1 MRNLGVVVCLLA
13 VTVAGGCGD
22 SDDRGDSSSFTDEA
36 NAICAERQS
45 VAAEFSPEDRSRDS
59 FEPVAEAFAL
69 EQEALEEL
77 DPPSDIEGK
86 YGEMVDHFSEQ
97 SRHYGRVLSLERR
110 IYDQPGPQRDRSLD
124 LQWKA
129 ANEDALAAGGK
140 GRAIARELGLE
151 TCGDA
156 VY

>member
-1 MRNLGVVVCLLA
+1 MRHPGVVTGALVLA
-13 VTVAGGCGD
+13 VATGCGD
-22 SDDRGDSSSFTDEA
+22 GGDASSFTDEA

-45 VAAEFSPEDRSRDS
+45 VVAEFSPEDRSRDS
-59 FEPVAEAFAL
+59 FEPVVKAFA
-69 EQEALEEL
+69 EEHQALEEL
-77 DPPSDIEGK
+77 DPPSDIEDE
-86 YGEMVDHFSEQ
+86 YAEMVDRFSEQ
-97 SRHYGRVLSLERR
+97 SRHYGRVLELERR

-140 GRAIARELGLE
+140 GRAIARELRLE